1 MSSKQIQLF
10 LIIFALVLWGCKPEQ
25 DTGLQF
31 EQHVKAKV
39 ERISDDIGFEI
50 VSDFFVYKD
59 YLVVIS
65 HDEMTDAFVHVFNKK
80 TGKKI
85 HSTLFYGRAQNEA
98 LMCRSSFMDY
108 DRGIVYIY
116 DQMKKALLSIDLDTI
131 LQNNQTSISSCGI
144 ACEISNWVT
153 SIVPSDIEEYLIIEN
168 PGLNVGD
175 SYRFKLI
182 DDTGNILSQYNDFP
196 ILREEERFDLY
207 NYSKVSMSPDKTTL
221 VVGTSFGSILEIFD
235 VKDKKISLKHQH
247 IYINPDLTGGLSTCT
262 IAFNDIHVNDT
273 KIYTIYDGNVKVAD
287 VTDPYLICRDIA
299 IWDLNGNPKLK
310 IQTDQR
316 LEQLYYSEKEDMI
329 YAISQ
334 DVNGTYL
341 TKVVITD

>member
-1 MSSKQIQLF
+1 MFKSIQPF
-10 LIIFALVLWGCKPEQ
+10 LILFVLVLGGCKPEQ
-25 DTGLQF
+25 DASLHF
-31 EQHVKAKV
+31 KQHVNARV

-59 YLVVIS
+59 YIVVIAY
-65 HDEMTDAFVHVFNKK
+65 DEITDAFVHVYNKK
-80 TGKKI
+80 TGEKI
-85 HSTLFYGRAQNEA
+85 HSTLFYGRAQTEA

-108 DRGIVYIY
+108 DKGIVYIY

-131 LQNNQTSISSCGI
+131 LQNSQALISSCEI
-144 ACEISNWVT
+144 AYEINNWIT
-153 SIVPSDIEEYLIIEN
+153 SIVPLDLEEYLIIEN
-168 PGLNVGD
+168 PGINVDD

-182 DDTGNILSQYNDFP
+182 GNTGNILSQYNDFP
-196 ILREEERFDLY
+196 ILREEERFELY
-207 NYSKVSMSPDKTTL
+207 NYSKVSISPDKTTL
-221 VVGTSFGSILEIFD
+221 IIGTSFGSILEIFD
-235 VKDKKISLKHQH
+235 IKDKRFFLKHRH
-247 IYINPDLTGGLSTCT
+247 IYVNPDLTGGLSTCT
-262 IAFNDIHVNDT
+262 IAFNDIHVNDA
-273 KIYTIYDGNVKVAD
+273 KIYAIYDGNVKVVD
-287 VTDPYLICRDIA
+287 VTDPYQICRDIA
-299 IWDLNGNPKLK
+299 IWDFNGNPKLK